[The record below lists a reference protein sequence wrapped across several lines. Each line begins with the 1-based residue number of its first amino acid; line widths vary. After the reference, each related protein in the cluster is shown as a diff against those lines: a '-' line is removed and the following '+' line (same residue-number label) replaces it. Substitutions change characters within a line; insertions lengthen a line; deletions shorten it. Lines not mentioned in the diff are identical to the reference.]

1 MPSIHIKGELEIDK
15 DRGVIY
21 FHSDEHCRTILRICN
36 LPKPIPNEVIEEGM
50 DITHLHNASWR
61 GYIAFNPKAKGY

>member
-21 FHSDEHCRTILRICN
+21 FHSDEHLKTILRICN
-36 LPKPIPNEVIEEGM
+36 LPKPIPAKVIEEGM
-50 DITHLHNASWR
+50 DITHLFNASWI
-61 GYIAFNPKAKGY
+61 GYIPIKPKE